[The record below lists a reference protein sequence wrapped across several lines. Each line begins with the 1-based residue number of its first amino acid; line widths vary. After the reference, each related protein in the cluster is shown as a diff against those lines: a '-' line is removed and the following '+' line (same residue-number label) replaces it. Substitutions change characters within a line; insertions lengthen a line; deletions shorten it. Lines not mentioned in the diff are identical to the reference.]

1 MVPHTQ
7 IVTDGKREQKL
18 GDLAL
23 LAAGDEQDNEE
34 TKHVSRRNGYR
45 AKRGAGRTQ
54 AGRTTSLTLSPQS
67 RIHQKLTAT

>member
-7 IVTDGKREQKL
+7 IVTDGKREQKI

-34 TKHVSRRNGYR
+34 TKHVSRQNGYR

-54 AGRTTSLTLSPQS
+54 AG
-67 RIHQKLTAT
+67 